1 MNEHTQQTTTGPADL
16 PAGPTSGTDAAG
28 PAAGPIRVGERP
40 TLTKVVRDQ
49 RRVLT
54 VAAVLVAAALWVFVP
69 MGEWQVGVFVG
80 IGMLLGLGNH
90 LATELSLLRM
100 ISSGHNMTRSE
111 VASSALVRLLFVSVP
126 AIAIAVAFWSVGLTT
141 LIGLALF
148 RLITLV
154 MTGIPLLK
162 ELKA

>member
-1 MNEHTQQTTTGPADL
+1 VNDDHTSSPDSGDATVIPIGTG
-16 PAGPTSGTDAAG
+16 G
-28 PAAGPIRVGERP
+28 RP
-40 TLTKVVRDQ
+40 TLGTVLRDQ
-49 RRVLT
+49 RRALA
-54 VAAVLVAAALWVFVP
+54 VAGILVAAALWIFVP

-80 IGMLLGLGNH
+80 VGMLLGLANH
-90 LATELSLLRM
+90 VATELALGRM
-100 ISSGHNMTRSE
+100 ITSGSQMSRSE
-111 VASSALVRLLFVSVP
+111 IASSALVRLLFVSVP
-126 AIAIAVAFWSVGLTT
+126 AVVVAVAFWPVGLTA

>member
-1 MNEHTQQTTTGPADL
+1 MNPTDDVPAGTSGPA
-16 PAGPTSGTDAAG
+16 
-28 PAAGPIRVGERP
+28 GERP
-40 TLTKVVRDQ
+40 TWVKVLRDQ
-49 RRVLT
+49 RKV
-54 VAAVLVAAALWVFVP
+54 VALALLLAAASLWIFVP
-69 MGEWQVGVFVG
+69 MGEWQVGVFVA

-90 LATELSLLRM
+90 VATELSLLKM
-100 ISSGHNMTRSE
+100 ISSGAQMSRSE
-111 VASSALVRLLFVSVP
+111 IASSALVRLLFVSVP
-126 AIAIAVAFWSVGLTT
+126 AVVIAVAFWSVGLTA

>member
-1 MNEHTQQTTTGPADL
+1 MNPTDDVPAGTTGAES
-16 PAGPTSGTDAAG
+16 TEG
-28 PAAGPIRVGERP
+28 PAQPQTQRP
-40 TLTKVVRDQ
+40 TLAKVLRDQ
-49 RRVLT
+49 RRV
-54 VAAVLVAAALWVFVP
+54 VALALVLAAASLWVFVP
-69 MGEWQVGVFVG
+69 MGEWQVGVFVA

-90 LATELSLLRM
+90 VATELSLLRM
-100 ISSGHNMTRSE
+100 ISSGAQLSRSE
-111 VASSALVRLLFVSVP
+111 IASSALVRLLFVSVP
-126 AIAIAVAFWSVGLTT
+126 AVVIAVAFWSVGLTA

>member
-1 MNEHTQQTTTGPADL
+1 MDGVSEQQASNL
-16 PAGPTSGTDAAG
+16 PPDPEGAP
-28 PAAGPIRVGERP
+28 PRP
-40 TLTKVVRDQ
+40 TAVKVLRDQ
-49 RRVLT
+49 RKV
-54 VAAVLVAAALWVFVP
+54 VALALLLAAASLWIFVP
-69 MGEWQVGVFVG
+69 MGEWQVGLFVA

-90 LATELSLLRM
+90 VATELSLLKM
-100 ISSGHNMTRSE
+100 ISSGAQMSRSE
-111 VASSALVRLLFVSVP
+111 IASSALVRLLFVSVP
-126 AIAIAVAFWSVGLTT
+126 AVVIAVAFWSVGLTT